1 MPCGGSPL
9 PPGDNP
15 WVAIIRWLSV
25 HATAHTSVLSL
36 LVGESAARAYFLAP
50 GSAMPQILEGHQGE
64 SGEHEKRDPDGA
76 RGKGQHVGR
85 VSLVPHEGGDEGVT
99 RRFDPL
105 KLADDASLIP
115 PYALIVGPI
124 TPEHQLLH
132 CKRLTRPW
140 VLAASRMRHSPDGL
154 WKTGRRRISP
164 P

>member
-50 GSAMPQILEGHQGE
+50 GSAMPQILGGHQGE

-76 RGKGQHVGR
+76 RRKGQHVGR

-105 KLADDASLIP
+105 ALADYDSLICP
-115 PYALIVGPI
+115 AGCAEDAADDNVKEPWG
-124 TPEHQLLH
+124 
-132 CKRLTRPW
+132 RRTRQRAPW
-140 VLAASRMRHSPDGL
+140 PNASPWQKGL
-154 WKTGRRRISP
+154 WRLHNT
-164 P
+164 